1 MSNIDYTNSLKYNY
15 NIRPLDIKNYK
26 DLANNINQYTF
37 WDFSELSNYILQ
49 NYKKFFLFVFI
60 FLIVIVIEKITY
72 FNSLM
77 FTSPSAIPGFT
88 NTNTNNNTKKDKKK
102 K

>member
-15 NIRPLDIKNYK
+15 NTRPLVIKKYK
-26 DLANNINQYTF
+26 EIAENINQYTF
-37 WDFSELSNYILQ
+37 WDFSELSNFILN
-49 NYKKFFLFVFI
+49 NYKQLLLFVFI
-60 FLIVIVIEKITY
+60 FLIIIVIEKITY

-77 FTSPSAIPGFT
+77 FTSPSAIPGLS
-88 NTNTNNNTKKDKKK
+88 NTNINIISKKDKKK